1 MNTAF
6 ILYLVSRV
14 FVTLA
19 STMLSVAVGW
29 HIYEATGN
37 PFDLAL
43 VGLMQILPIASLFIV
58 SGWVVD
64 NLSRKYVLIACAA
77 LQGIVLLGLAAS
89 LGSGEFDPIAVFG
102 LLLLNGVARAFYMPA
117 VQAILPNIVSDEGL
131 EKAIAIST
139 TTWTAAGTAGPFVAG
154 LLIAWL
160 DTDIYW
166 LLAVSTLVAGALIF
180 QLPRGV
186 VRRPTGRGWTQLVEG
201 IRYVYKNPLVL
212 PAITLDLFIVL
223 VGSVVALMPVFAV
236 DVLNVGPEALGLMRA
251 MPALGAVLAGLMLT
265 RLPAMRQAGKLLYVS
280 LAVFALS
287 IIVFGLS
294 TSLWL
299 SLAAL
304 LVYGASDMVSVNVRS
319 SIIQLAT
326 PDELRGRVTSVNS
339 LFIATSNDMVDFRAG
354 SVATVLGPVATVLTG
369 GVMALGVL
377 AGAYFLFPRLR
388 RLDRMIDARNLSGE
402 EGR

>member
-29 HIYEATGN
+29 HIYEATRT

-339 LFIATSNDMVDFRAG
+339 LFIATSNDMGDFRAG